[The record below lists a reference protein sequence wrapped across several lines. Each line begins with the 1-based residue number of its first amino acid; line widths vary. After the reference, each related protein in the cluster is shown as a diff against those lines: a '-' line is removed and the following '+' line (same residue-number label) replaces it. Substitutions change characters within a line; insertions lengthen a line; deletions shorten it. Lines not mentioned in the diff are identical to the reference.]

1 MPLKKDYYSLL
12 GLPREASHD
21 DIRKAFR
28 KLAFKYHPDHN
39 HHEGAAERFKEIV
52 EAYQVLSNSDKRTT
66 YDRFGH
72 TDDGRRFDGFGDLAT
87 GLGDIFDAF
96 FGGSIRVQSRGPQ
109 KGADIHCELSITFE
123 EAIRGCRKEV
133 EVLRLEDCSRCLGSG
148 CEPGTQPA
156 VCPDCNGMGQVRRT
170 RQNLFGRFVNRVV
183 CSQCDGEGSY
193 IQQPCTQC
201 QGGGKQRKPHTAKV
215 SVPAGIENHTQL
227 KLQGEGQAGMRGGA
241 PGALNIV
248 ISVQEHGLFKR
259 DGNDILYELPIDFA
273 QAALGD
279 DLEVPT
285 LEGRVKLKIPP
296 GTQSGAIL
304 QIKGKGIACS
314 DHPGRGDQLVRVRVV
329 TPEHLNA
336 DQRRLFLDLAQ
347 SLGKAKPR
355 RRTRG

>member
-1 MPLKKDYYSLL
+1 
-12 GLPREASHD
+12 
-21 DIRKAFR
+21 
-28 KLAFKYHPDHN
+28 
-39 HHEGAAERFKEIV
+39 
-52 EAYQVLSNSDKRTT
+52 
-66 YDRFGH
+66 
-72 TDDGRRFDGFGDLAT
+72 
-87 GLGDIFDAF
+87 
-96 FGGSIRVQSRGPQ
+96 
-109 KGADIHCELSITFE
+109 
-123 EAIRGCRKEV
+123 
-133 EVLRLEDCSRCLGSG
+133 
-148 CEPGTQPA
+148 
-156 VCPDCNGMGQVRRT
+156 
-170 RQNLFGRFVNRVV
+170 
-183 CSQCDGEGSY
+183 
-193 IQQPCTQC
+193 
-201 QGGGKQRKPHTAKV
+201 
-215 SVPAGIENHTQL
+215 VPAGIENHTQL